1 MPQRFQP
8 EHLRE
13 SLRPLAAG
21 LALSPEQQAYQD
33 FYGIAMPGV
42 QTRLGCFQAAGYQ
55 VAVQAWWP
63 EQPRATL
70 IFQHGYYDHMGL
82 YRHIIQW
89 ALHMGFAVLACDLP
103 GHGLSSGARADIGEF
118 AEYQR
123 VLQGLFA
130 QAERLDLPQ
139 PWHLCGQSAGG
150 AVMLDHLL
158 LGEVSG
164 KVGETILLA
173 PLVRPRAWGWS
184 KFSYQMLKPFVS
196 SIPRRFNAN
205 SNDPEFLQFIQRDP
219 LQPLSLPTAWVGAL
233 ARWVP
238 QIEAAPRSARSPL
251 IIQGDDDMT
260 VDWRH
265 NLAVLSDKF
274 SAPQVLMLPQ
284 ARHHLV
290 NETAEFRS
298 RYFDFLRERLG

>member
-8 EHLRE
+8 EQLRE
-13 SLRPLAAG
+13 SLRPLATG
-21 LALSPEQQAYQD
+21 SALTPEQQAYQA
-33 FYGIAMPGV
+33 FYGIDMPGV
-42 QTRLGCFQAAGYQ
+42 QTRLGCFQIVGYQ
-55 VAVQAWWP
+55 VAVQVWWP

-82 YRHIIQW
+82 YRHVIQW
-89 ALHMGFAVLACDLP
+89 ALNMGFAVLACDLP

-118 AEYQR
+118 SDYQR
-123 VLQGLFA
+123 VLQGVFA
-130 QAERLDLPQ
+130 QAEQLDLPQ

-150 AVMLDHLL
+150 AVMLEHLL
-158 LGEVSG
+158 LGEVSDKIG
-164 KVGETILLA
+164 QSILLA

-205 SNDPEFLQFIQRDP
+205 SNDPDFLEFIQRDP

-233 ARWVP
+233 SRWVP
-238 QIEAAPRSARSPL
+238 KIEAAPRSRRSPL

-265 NLAVLSDKF
+265 NMQVLNDKF
-274 SAPQVLMLPQ
+274 SAPQLLMLPQ

-290 NETAEFRS
+290 NETPEFRS
-298 RYFDFLRERLG
+298 RYFDFLSERLG

>member
-8 EHLRE
+8 EQLRE

-21 LALSPEQQAYQD
+21 SALTPEQQAYQA
-33 FYGIAMPGV
+33 FYGIDMPGV
-42 QTRLGCFQAAGYQ
+42 QTRLGCFQIVGYQ
-55 VAVQAWWP
+55 VAVQVWWP

-89 ALHMGFAVLACDLP
+89 ALSMGFAVLACDLP
-103 GHGLSSGARADIGEF
+103 GHGLSSGARAAIGEF
-118 AEYQR
+118 SDYQR

-130 QAERLDLPQ
+130 QAEQLNLPQ

-158 LGEVSG
+158 LGEVSS

-184 KFSYQMLKPFVS
+184 KLSYQMLKPFVS

-205 SNDPEFLQFIQRDP
+205 SNDPDFLDFIQRDP

-233 ARWVP
+233 SRWVP
-238 QIEAAPRSARSPL
+238 KIEAAPRSSRSPL

-265 NLAVLSDKF
+265 NMQVLNDKF
-274 SAPQVLMLPQ
+274 TAPQLLMLPQ

-290 NETAEFRS
+290 NETPEFRS
-298 RYFDFLRERLG
+298 CYFDFLRERLG

>member
-1 MPQRFQP
+1 MSALVQLDS
-8 EHLRE
+8 LRA
-13 SLRPLAAG
+13 SLRPLASEQ
-21 LALSPEQQAYQD
+21 LLTTEQQAYQA

-82 YRHIIQW
+82 YRHVIQW
-89 ALHMGFAVLACDLP
+89 ALSMGFAVLACDLP
-103 GHGLSSGARADIGEF
+103 GHGLSSGARAAIGEF
-118 AEYQR
+118 ADYQV
-123 VLQGLFA
+123 VLQGVFA
-130 QAERLDLPQ
+130 QAAQLNLPQ

-158 LGEVSG
+158 LGEVSH
-164 KVGETILLA
+164 KIGETILLA

-184 KFSYQMLKPFVS
+184 KFSYQMLKPFVT

-219 LQPLSLPTAWVGAL
+219 LQPLSLPTSWVGAL
-233 ARWVP
+233 SRWVP
-238 QIEAAPRSARSPL
+238 QIEAAPRSGRSPL

-265 NLAVLSDKF
+265 NLKVLHDKF
-274 SAPQVLMLPQ
+274 SAPQLLMLPQ

-290 NETAEFRS
+290 NETPEFRN
-298 RYFDFLRERLG
+298 RFFDYLRERLG

>member
-1 MPQRFQP
+1 MSQRFQP
-8 EHLRE
+8 EHLGA
-13 SLRPLAAG
+13 SLRPLAADA
-21 LALSPEQQAYQD
+21 ALTPEQQAYQA
-33 FYGIAMPGV
+33 FYGIDMPGV
-42 QTRLGCFQAAGYQ
+42 QTRLGCIQVAGYQ
-55 VAVQAWWP
+55 VAVQVWWP

-89 ALHMGFAVLACDLP
+89 ALGMGFAVLACDLP
-103 GHGLSSGARADIGEF
+103 GHGLSSGARAAIGEF
-118 AEYQR
+118 ADYQL
-123 VLQGLFA
+123 VLQAVFA
-130 QAERLDLPQ
+130 QAEQLALPQ

-158 LGEVSG
+158 LGEVSDNI
-164 KVGETILLA
+164 GETILLA

-205 SNDPEFLQFIQRDP
+205 SNDPDFLQFIQRDP
-219 LQPLSLPTAWVGAL
+219 LQPLNLPTAWVGAL

-238 QIEAAPRSARSPL
+238 QIEAAPRSGRSPL

-260 VDWRH
+260 VDWQH
-265 NLAVLSDKF
+265 NLAVLADKF
-274 SAPQVLMLPQ
+274 SAPPVLMLPQ

-290 NETAEFRS
+290 NETPEFRR
-298 RYFDFLRERLG
+298 RYFDFLSERLA

>member
-1 MPQRFQP
+1 
-8 EHLRE
+8 
-13 SLRPLAAG
+13 LAAG
-21 LALSPEQQAYQD
+21 RALTPEQQAYQA
-33 FYGIAMPGV
+33 FYGIDIPGV
-42 QTRLGCFQAAGYQ
+42 QTRLGCFQIVGYQ
-55 VAVQAWWP
+55 VAVQVWWP

-82 YRHIIQW
+82 YRHVVQW
-89 ALHMGFAVLACDLP
+89 ALNMGFAVLACDLP

-118 AEYQR
+118 SDYQR

-130 QAERLDLPQ
+130 QAEQLDLPQ

-158 LGEVSG
+158 LGEVSR

-205 SNDPEFLQFIQRDP
+205 SNDPEFLDFIQRDP

-233 ARWVP
+233 SRWVP
-238 QIEAAPRSARSPL
+238 KIEAAPRSSRSPL

-265 NLAVLSDKF
+265 NMQVLNDKF
-274 SAPQVLMLPQ
+274 SAPQLLMLPQ

-290 NETAEFRS
+290 NETPEFRS
-298 RYFDFLRERLG
+298 RYFDFLRERLR

>member
-1 MPQRFQP
+1 MPQRFQLQQ
-8 EHLRE
+8 LRE

-21 LALSPEQQAYQD
+21 RALTPEQQAYQA
-33 FYGIAMPGV
+33 FYGLDIPGV
-42 QTRLGCFQAAGYQ
+42 QTRLGCFQVFGYQ
-55 VAVQAWWP
+55 VAVQVWWP

-82 YRHIIQW
+82 YRHVVQW
-89 ALHMGFAVLACDLP
+89 ALNMGFAVLACDLP

-118 AEYQR
+118 CEYQR

-130 QAERLDLPQ
+130 QAEQLDLPQ

-158 LGEVSG
+158 LGEVSSN
-164 KVGETILLA
+164 VGEVILFA

-205 SNDPEFLQFIQRDP
+205 SNDPEFLEFIQQDP

-233 ARWVP
+233 SRWVP
-238 QIEAAPRSARSPL
+238 KIEAAPRSSRSPL

-265 NLAVLSDKF
+265 NMQVLNDKF
-274 SAPQVLMLPQ
+274 SAPQLLMLAQ

-290 NETAEFRS
+290 NETLEFRS
-298 RYFDFLRERLG
+298 RYFDFLSERLG

>member
-1 MPQRFQP
+1 MSALVQLDS
-8 EHLRE
+8 LRA
-13 SLRPLAAG
+13 SLRPLASEQ
-21 LALSPEQQAYQD
+21 LLTSEQQAYQA

-82 YRHIIQW
+82 YRHVIQW
-89 ALHMGFAVLACDLP
+89 ALSMGFAVLACDLP
-103 GHGLSSGARADIGEF
+103 GHGLSSGARAAIGEF
-118 AEYQR
+118 ADYQL
-123 VLQGLFA
+123 VLQGVFA
-130 QAERLDLPQ
+130 QAAQLDLPQ

-158 LGEVSG
+158 LGEVSD
-164 KVGETILLA
+164 KIGETILLA

-184 KFSYQMLKPFVS
+184 KFSYQMLKPFVT

-205 SNDPEFLQFIQRDP
+205 SHDLAFLQFIQQDP
-219 LQPLSLPTAWVGAL
+219 LQPLSLPTSWVGAL
-233 ARWVP
+233 SRWIP
-238 QIEAAPRSARSPL
+238 KIEAAPRSNRSPL

-265 NLAVLSDKF
+265 NLKVLQDKF
-274 SAPQVLMLPQ
+274 HAPQLLMLPQ

-290 NETAEFRS
+290 NETPEFRN
-298 RYFDFLRERLG
+298 RFFDYLRERLG